1 MQYKTLKEKTII
13 WRIISKRSQEGKEL
27 LKFIHIELLKLRR
40 RKCLILTLAASPIMP
55 FLSMLYFKYIGKP
68 NVEPVLFY
76 KWSVFGFTCW
86 MILPFILGILSSL
99 LFYTES
105 SNHINTYFWIIPVCK
120 LKYFLGK
127 FFILFIYSFIFI
139 LLTFIWTVLFADLSG
154 CVAQEISSIFY
165 LSRKCIEISILLPLV
180 MLPLLCRCHAHQRI
194 CSSGMSYARLHFSG
208 FMLASQSPACILY
221 PHSPC
226 S

>member
-1 MQYKTLKEKTII
+1 M
-13 WRIISKRSQEGKEL
+13 

-105 SNHINTYFWIIPVCK
+105 SNHINTYF
-120 LKYFLGK
+120 G
-127 FFILFIYSFIFI
+127 SF
-139 LLTFIWTVLFADLSG
+139 
-154 CVAQEISSIFY
+154 
-165 LSRKCIEISILLPLV
+165 PLV
-180 MLPLLCRCHAHQRI
+180 NLNIFLVSFSYYLYIHSFSYCLHLYGQSCLPI
-194 CSSGMSYARLHFSG
+194 YPDVLHRRFLPFS
-208 FMLASQSPACILY
+208 I
-221 PHSPC
+221 
-226 S
+226 

>member
-1 MQYKTLKEKTII
+1 MII

-105 SNHINTYFWIIPVCK
+105 SNHINTYFWITPVCK

-127 FFILFIYSFIFI
+127 FFILFTYYLHLYGQSCLPIYPD
-139 LLTFIWTVLFADLSG
+139 VLHRRFLPF
-154 CVAQEISSIFY
+154 SI
-165 LSRKCIEISILLPLV
+165 
-180 MLPLLCRCHAHQRI
+180 
-194 CSSGMSYARLHFSG
+194 
-208 FMLASQSPACILY
+208 
-221 PHSPC
+221 
-226 S
+226 